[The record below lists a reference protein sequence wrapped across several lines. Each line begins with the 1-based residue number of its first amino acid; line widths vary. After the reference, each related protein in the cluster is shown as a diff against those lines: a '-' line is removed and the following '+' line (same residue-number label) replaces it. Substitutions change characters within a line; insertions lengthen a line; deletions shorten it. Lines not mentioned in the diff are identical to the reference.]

1 MKKLGDYV
9 ERYKIETRDW
19 RIGDM
24 VKVIGYDIT
33 GLPTHTYG
41 IIMSPGDEEQQ
52 RIFLDRVRLPQT
64 SARTSGFGVGLSVC
78 RRIVEVHGGKIW
90 VVSEPGKGACFYFTV
105 PVWDGQEKD
114 QKVLTEGVAGP

>member
-1 MKKLGDYV
+1 LKKLGDYV

-52 RIFLDRVRLPQT
+52 RIFPCYNVYLFGAGGIESVEAYNLEIIS
-64 SARTSGFGVGLSVC
+64 SA
-78 RRIVEVHGGKIW
+78 
-90 VVSEPGKGACFYFTV
+90 
-105 PVWDGQEKD
+105 
-114 QKVLTEGVAGP
+114 